1 MVKNAVEIV
10 VEPVVEPVV
19 AIDDYT
25 TDERHWDDWE
35 LHQEYVINNTV
46 GLKTGHNNKARYYVV
61 RAPQTVVK
69 TAYVNQYI
77 SHKNDDENGDNPA
90 LVTSIFTFY
99 LYRPIKGMQKRRYVI
114 GVTDR
119 IDSQRTF
126 YSLTGS
132 LRQIR
137 ALVPDDEARFKRVLN
152 VAVTAAEQWGI
163 TSEQFSNQLGLN
175 RKEYTRL
182 TTDATGQNSPNFAG
196 YDVVSED
203 TNW

>member
-1 MVKNAVEIV
+1 MTKDAVENV
-10 VEPVVEPVV
+10 VTIEEPIV

-35 LHQEYVINNTV
+35 LHKEYIINNTV

-61 RAPQTVVK
+61 RAPQSVVK
-69 TAYVNQYI
+69 TAYVNSYI
-77 SHKNDDENGDNPA
+77 SHKNDDEDGNNPA

-99 LYRPIKGMQKRRYVI
+99 LYRPSKGMQKRRYVI

-119 IDSQRTF
+119 IDDQRTF

-137 ALVPDDEARFKRVLN
+137 VLVDDDEARFKRVLN

-163 TSEQFSNQLGLN
+163 TGDQFSNQLGLN
-175 RKEYTRL
+175 RKEYMRL
-182 TTDATGQNSPNFAG
+182 VTDVTGQNSPHFAG
-196 YDVVSED
+196 YDVESEL